1 MYFNLATVNDV
12 LFRIGSYNI
21 QTLGSVKPS
30 NSNEQYLPI
39 GYGTP
44 DPSYLLEITPP
55 KISVLSPLNQMHNE
69 SSVSLVFNADK
80 TVNWTSY
87 NLDGQQNITF
97 SGNTN
102 LTDISNGVHNHY
114 SLCPRHF
121 WKHRLFTN
129 YLFHCK

>member
-1 MYFNLATVNDV
+1 MYFSLAAVNDV
-12 LFRIGSYNI
+12 LFRIGGYNI
-21 QTLGSVKPS
+21 QTSCSVTPS

-55 KISVLSPLNQMHNE
+55 KISVLSPLNQMYNE
-69 SSVSLVFNADK
+69 SSVSLVFTADK

-102 LTDISNGVHNHY
+102 LTDFSNGMHNITVY
-114 SLCPRHF
+114 AQDTF
-121 WKHRLFTN
+121 GNIGLFTN
-129 YLFHCK
+129 YPFHCK